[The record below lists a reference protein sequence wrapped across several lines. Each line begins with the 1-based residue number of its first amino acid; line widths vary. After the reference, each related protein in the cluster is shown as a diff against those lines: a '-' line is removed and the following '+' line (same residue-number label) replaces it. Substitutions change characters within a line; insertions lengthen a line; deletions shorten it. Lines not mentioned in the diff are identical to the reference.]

1 MATLVFTAIG
11 TALGGP
17 VGGAIGSVIG
27 QAIDQ
32 KIFAPAARNGPRL
45 ADLSVQS
52 SSYGRTL
59 PQIFGTMRVA
69 GTVIWATD
77 LREDRQ
83 SVSQGKGRPKANIYT
98 YSASFAVALSARRA
112 VRVGRIWADGKLLRG
127 AAGDF
132 KVATEFRFYPGT
144 EDQPPDPLMRAA
156 EGAAE
161 TPAYRGLC
169 YAVFEDMALE
179 SFGNRI
185 PILSFELVAD
195 EAPIAADTI
204 LNELGAGALSAD
216 CAEPLLGYAADG
228 ATLRV
233 ATEPIV
239 RLFGLSTWDDGAQ
252 VRLSRETRL
261 LTVAEDA
268 LGAEAGMAGGP
279 TLRRETVARTSLPAA
294 LRILYADPARDHQ
307 PGMQTADLMAGLGV
321 EQIDLPAA
329 ADAATAQQWAWH
341 ALLAGR
347 AAQVRLTISL
357 PWAALPMMGGGQVQL
372 PGISAPWQIATLI
385 FEAMRIK
392 LTLVPARLN
401 PARPMAADSGRART
415 TPDSIHGPTRLMVA
429 ELPWLDAGL
438 AQRPNIIVAA
448 AGPSPGWRKAGL
460 MQSADNGTSWTEIG
474 ETAAPAV
481 MGRTIGRLG
490 GASPASFDRN
500 SSLIVDL
507 LHDEMTLSNVDDDAL
522 LAGRNLMLVGR
533 ELMQF
538 GRAERMAPARY
549 RLSHLLRGRRGT
561 EAEIDGHAA
570 GDPVLLLDRS
580 SLITLENV
588 AESGRIDILASGI
601 GDADPVAAGCVI
613 GGLAVRPLSPVHL
626 VTDREADGAIRLRWI
641 RRSREGWNWPD
652 GIETPLGEEREAYRL
667 IVTPNRGAGWQTEL
681 ERPEALLSA
690 SQISA
695 LRAQGATNLS
705 CEISQLGRMAASLP
719 SAINITLL

>member
-11 TALGGP
+11 SALGGP
-17 VGGAIGSVIG
+17 IGGAIGSVIG

-52 SSYGRTL
+52 SSYGRSL

-83 SVSQGKGRPKANIYT
+83 SVSQSKGRPKANIYT

-144 EDQPPDPLMRAA
+144 EDQPADPLIQAA

-169 YAVFEDMALE
+169 YAVFEDMALD

-195 EAPIAADTI
+195 EAPIAAGTI

-216 CAEPLLGYAADG
+216 CDEPFLGYAADG
-228 ATLRV
+228 GTLRA
-233 ATEPIV
+233 ATAPIV
-239 RLFGLSTWDDGAQ
+239 RLLGLSTWDDGAQ
-252 VRLSRETRL
+252 IRISGETKL
-261 LTVAEDA
+261 LPVEADA
-268 LGAEAGMAGGP
+268 LGAEAGMTGGP
-279 TLRRETVARTSLPAA
+279 AMARETVARTSLPTA
-294 LRILYADPARDHQ
+294 LRLLYADPARDHQ
-307 PGMQTADLMAGLGV
+307 PGMQTADLMAGVGA

-329 ADAATAQQWAWH
+329 TDAATAQKWAWN

-347 AAQVRLTISL
+347 GAQARLTISL
-357 PWAALPMMGGGQVQL
+357 PWAALPMMGGGLVQL
-372 PGISAPWQIATLI
+372 PGVATPWQISGLT
-385 FEAMRIK
+385 FEAMRIR
-392 LTLVPARLN
+392 LTLVPARMT
-401 PARPMAADSGRART
+401 PARPAAADSGRALA
-415 TPDSIHGPTRLMVA
+415 TPDSLHGPTQLMVA
-429 ELPWLDAGL
+429 ELPWLDTGL

-448 AGPSPGWRKAGL
+448 AGRSPGWRRAGL
-460 MQSADNGTSWTEIG
+460 MLSTDGGASWTEIG

-481 MGRTIGRLG
+481 MGRAIGQLG
-490 GASPASFDRN
+490 GASPASFDRQ
-500 SSLIVDL
+500 SSLIVEL
-507 LHDEMTLSNVDDDAL
+507 LHDEMTLTHVDDDAL

-533 ELMQF
+533 ELVQF
-538 GRAERMAPARY
+538 GRADRMGPARY

-561 EAEIDGHAA
+561 EAEIEGHSADA
-570 GDPVLLLDRS
+570 PVLLLDRS
-580 SLITLENV
+580 SLIPLEN
-588 AESGRIDILASGI
+588 APETGRVDVLASGI
-601 GDADPVAAGCVI
+601 GDLEPATARCQIDA
-613 GGLAVRPLSPVHL
+613 LAVRPLSPVHL
-626 VTDREADGAIRLRWI
+626 KAKRQADGTIWLRWI
-641 RRSREGWNWPD
+641 RRSREGWGWPD

-667 IVTPNRGAGWQTEL
+667 IVTPDRGARWQAEL
-681 ERPEALLSA
+681 ERPEIQFST
-690 SQISA
+690 SQLSA
-695 LRAQGATNLS
+695 LRGQGATRLT
-705 CEISQLGRMAASLP
+705 CEIKQLGRMAASLP
-719 SAINITLL
+719 STIEIEIP

>member
-17 VGGAIGSVIG
+17 IGGAIGSVIG

-69 GTVIWATD
+69 GTVIWATE

-132 KVATEFRFYPGT
+132 KVATGFRFYPGAQ
-144 EDQPPDPLMRAA
+144 DQPPDPLIRAA
-156 EGAAE
+156 EGADE

-169 YAVFEDMALE
+169 YAVFEDMALD

-195 EAPIAADTI
+195 EAPIAAGAI
-204 LNELGAGALSAD
+204 LNELGAGALSAACD
-216 CAEPLLGYAADG
+216 EPLLGYAADG
-228 ATLRV
+228 ATLRA

-239 RLFGLSTWDDGAQ
+239 RLLGLSTWDDGAQ
-252 VRLSRETRL
+252 IRISGETKL
-261 LTVAEDA
+261 LPVDADA
-268 LGAEAGMAGGP
+268 LGAEAGLTGGP
-279 TLRRETVARTSLPAA
+279 AMARETVARTSLPTA
-294 LRILYADPARDHQ
+294 LRLLYADPARDHQ
-307 PGMQTADLMAGLGV
+307 PGMQTADLMAGVGM

-329 ADAATAQQWAWH
+329 ADAATAQKWAWN

-347 AAQVRLTISL
+347 RAQARLSISV
-357 PWAALPMMGGGQVQL
+357 PWAALPMMGGGLVQL
-372 PGISAPWQIATLI
+372 PGVATPWQISGLT
-385 FEAMRIK
+385 FEAMRIR
-392 LTLVPARLN
+392 LTLVPARTT
-401 PARPMAADSGRART
+401 PARPAAADAGRALT
-415 TPDSIHGPTRLMVA
+415 TPDRVHGPTRLMVA
-429 ELPWLDAGL
+429 ELPWLDTGL

-460 MQSADNGTSWTEIG
+460 MHSTDGGASWTEIG

-481 MGRTIGRLG
+481 MGRTNGRLG
-490 GASPASFDRN
+490 AASSASFDRQ
-500 SSLIVDL
+500 STLIVEL
-507 LHDEMTLSNVDDDAL
+507 LHADMELTHVDDDAL
-522 LAGRNLMLVGR
+522 LAGRNLMLIGR
-533 ELMQF
+533 ELVQF
-538 GRAERMAPARY
+538 GRADRIGSTRY

-561 EAEIDGHAA
+561 EAEIDGHET
-570 GDPVLLLDRS
+570 DEPVLLLDRS
-580 SLITLENV
+580 SLISLESV
-588 AESGRIDILASGI
+588 PDTGRIVMLASGI
-601 GDADPVAAGCVI
+601 GDVDPATAGCVI

-626 VTDREADGAIRLRWI
+626 AAERQADGALRLSWI

-667 IVTPNRGAGWQTEL
+667 IVTPDRGARWHVEL
-681 ERPEALLSA
+681 ERPEALFSA
-690 SQISA
+690 SQLA
-695 LRAQGATNLS
+695 TLRTQGATRLS
-705 CEISQLGRMAASLP
+705 CEITQLGRMAASLP
-719 SAINITLL
+719 SAMNITLL